1 MSPQT
6 LSLVAEFARLDRA
19 VAEFR
24 QVRAELGM
32 TGVSWIMADRQLKI
46 LVPQFPKRARQIL
59 DTIEHAPAV
68 GNDLDA
74 PQPIYPTYH

>member
-6 LSLVAEFARLDRA
+6 FSSVAEFARLDRA

-32 TGVSWIMADRQLKI
+32 TGVSWIMADRQLEI
-46 LVPQFPKRARQIL
+46 LVAQVPKRARQIL
-59 DTIEHAPAV
+59 DTIEHAPVA
-68 GNDLDA
+68 GNDPDA
-74 PQPIYPTYH
+74 PQPICPTCH